1 MSMKCVLPFVMFTS
15 PAWAICGAG
24 EQTFMSCH
32 IAASPKSVEV
42 CFDDKVATY
51 RFGVAGQVPE
61 LTLQTTLAA
70 LDYRP
75 WTGTGT
81 AISEEVVFYNKT
93 YAYAVRG
100 GYQRPWGDEAYE
112 DVPHRNFGGVSAWR
126 GDKTILDMDCD
137 RATVEFT
144 WDVLM
149 MKAKA
154 ALGLKWDDRALKWVA
169 ASK

>member
-1 MSMKCVLPFVMFTS
+1 M
-15 PAWAICGAG
+15 
-24 EQTFMSCH
+24 
-32 IAASPKSVEV
+32 
-42 CFDDKVATY
+42 
-51 RFGVAGQVPE
+51 
-61 LTLQTTLAA
+61 
-70 LDYRP
+70 
-75 WTGTGT
+75 
-81 AISEEVVFYNKT
+81 FYNKT

-144 WDVLM
+144 WDVLLI
-149 MKAKA
+149 KAKA
-154 ALGLKWDDRALKWVA
+154 ALGLKWDDRALKWIA